1 MRRILIAAAVA
12 AGMTMA
18 TSSAMA
24 QGGFYSSSRGIVDSS
39 AIVQVGRR
47 PVYRGGYYRSPRY
60 YRGGNYYR
68 VPSYYRGRGYYRGP
82 TYYRGRSYYR
92 SPYYYGGRGYYNRS
106 GFRVR
111 TPGFS
116 FGIGF

>member
-1 MRRILIAAAVA
+1 MRRILIAAAVV

-24 QGGFYSSSRGIVDSS
+24 QGRYYGGTRGVYRSPVT
-39 AIVQVGRR
+39 VQVGRR
-47 PVYRGGYYRSPRY
+47 PYYRSYRPSYSNYRSGYYRSSRYYSPRY
-60 YRGGNYYR
+60 YNSR
-68 VPSYYRGRGYYRGP
+68 S
-82 TYYRGRSYYR
+82 YRGRSYYR
-92 SPYYYGGRGYYNRS
+92 SPSYYRGGRYYNRS
-106 GFRVR
+106 GFGIR